1 MLLTKDVQYG
11 TIFTS
16 IASYF
21 QLRACQG
28 AVLLFKSGMGNGE
41 TNAVE
46 VYLGKDV
53 AFTEITFRDDG
64 GANPITCSIQTPY
77 ALSCDS
83 YR

>member
-1 MLLTKDVQYG
+1 
-11 TIFTS
+11 
-16 IASYF
+16 
-21 QLRACQG
+21 
-28 AVLLFKSGMGNGE
+28 MGNGE

-46 VYLGKDV
+46 VYLGKDA

-64 GANPITCSIQTPY
+64 GANPITRSIQTPY